1 MTKNIDLSGMKI
13 WVILLEKEPRPDGV
27 FAEDGENIDIEW
39 VIEQGSYEGQKK
51 LHDQIQKREL

>member
-1 MTKNIDLSGMKI
+1 MKI

-27 FAEDGENIDIEW
+27 FAEDGENIEW